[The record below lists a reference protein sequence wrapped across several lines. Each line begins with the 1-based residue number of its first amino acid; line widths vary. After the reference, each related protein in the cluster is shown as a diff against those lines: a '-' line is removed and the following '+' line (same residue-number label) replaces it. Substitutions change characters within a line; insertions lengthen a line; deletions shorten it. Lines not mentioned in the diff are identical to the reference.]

1 MNDDIKVYRI
11 TEYSWI
17 ATPWD
22 LNKTVEWFESN
33 FDNLEQEDIDDIK
46 EVSLNDTFWI
56 EVEWDTPL
64 NKHIQGEKLNVIEY
78 TQEGGGKLQLTT
90 FGDYINNLELEIKE
104 PFEIVSTEI

>member
-1 MNDDIKVYRI
+1 MNNNIKVYRI

-33 FDNLEQEDIDDIK
+33 FDNLEQEDIDDIR
-46 EVSLNDTFWI
+46 EVSLNDAFWI

-64 NKHIQGEKLNVIEY
+64 TEHIQGEKFNVGAV
-78 TQEGGGKLQLTT
+78 TLEGGSKIQLTT

-104 PFEIVSTEI
+104 PFEIASTEI